1 MARLTPRENVGVSRV
16 GIGWDRVDTTCAFVL
31 AIVTIFL
38 HPVALMLNRPYWL
51 DESWVADLTRVDWL
65 RAMSFSSVTPVG
77 WLALARLIPGSSLQR
92 ARLLVLG
99 FSMASSAAAY
109 ILARSLAWPSRR
121 SARVAALAV
130 AVAVSCVPIALVRND
145 LKPYTGDAFFA
156 LGLLIVAR
164 WVDRDQRPWSV
175 ILLGAAALV
184 AFPFST
190 TSAFVSAA
198 CFGGVLGSA
207 RFARN
212 RVRLNATLAV
222 GAAVA
227 LGFLVVY
234 TVTVSSH
241 INSAV
246 ENYWRASYLSG
257 GTIHSLQQT
266 WHRLQRLEHGFAM
279 PAVVG
284 IVLFVAGTVTL
295 ARMRETALAIAV
307 PLLWIE
313 MFVAASL
320 RRYPFLDQRTFYFV
334 LIPSIGVVAVGVV
347 GLVFEF
353 ARRVPVAGVTIAVL
367 VAVLFGLGV
376 APFWQKFGVS
386 AIEDSRAQTQYVA
399 RNWSSTDIV
408 VVSSSANWGFAY
420 YWPHGRVVIR
430 RNAVVA
436 NGFLAE
442 VGDIDAVYASGRTRA
457 TVLAA
462 LGEAVD
468 RQHRNGPR
476 SQIYIVRSH
485 VTGSEKGE
493 WTHAFAVLHVHPR
506 TICVGPEP
514 LLIID
519 ANTATPATP
528 DPASQSAAEKLEPCP
543 QRAP

>member
-1 MARLTPRENVGVSRV
+1 MARPAPREHVGAPCV
-16 GIGWDRVDTTCAFVL
+16 GIGWDRFDTTCAFVI
-31 AIVTIFL
+31 AIVTSLL

-51 DESWVADLTRVDWL
+51 DESWVAVLTRVDWL
-65 RAMSFSSVTPVG
+65 RAMSLSSVAPVG

-109 ILARSLAWPSRR
+109 VLARSLAWPSRR

-156 LGLLIVAR
+156 LGLLAVAR
-164 WVDRDQRPWSV
+164 WVDRDQRPWAV
-175 ILLGAAALV
+175 ISLGAAALV

-207 RFARN
+207 LLARN
-212 RVRLNATLAV
+212 RVRVIATLAV

-227 LGFLVVY
+227 LGLLLVF

-246 ENYWRASYLSG
+246 ENYWRDSYLSG
-257 GTIHSLQQT
+257 GTLHALQQT
-266 WHRLQRLEHGFAM
+266 WNRLQTLEHALAM

-284 IVLFVAGTVTL
+284 IVLFVVGTVVL
-295 ARMRETALAIAV
+295 ERIRETALAVAV

-347 GLVFEF
+347 GVVFKIS
-353 ARRVPVAGVTIAVL
+353 RRVPVAGVTIAVL
-367 VAVLFGLGV
+367 VAVLFGFGV
-376 APFWQKFGVS
+376 APFWQNLGLT
-386 AIEDSRAQTQYVA
+386 ATEDSRAQTQYVA
-399 RNWSSTDIV
+399 SNLGPSDIV
-408 VVSSSANWGFAY
+408 LVNSSANWGFAY
-420 YWPHGRVVIR
+420 YWPHGRVVTR
-430 RNAVVA
+430 RSAVVA

-457 TVLAA
+457 AVLAA
-462 LGEAVD
+462 LRQALD
-468 RQHRNGPR
+468 RQHHNGPR
-476 SQIYIVRSH
+476 SQIYVVRSH
-485 VTGSEKGE
+485 VTISENGE
-493 WTHAFAVLHVHPR
+493 WTHAFAVLHLHPR
-506 TICVGPEP
+506 SICVGPEP
-514 LLIID
+514 LLIIEP
-519 ANTATPATP
+519 ARPTPAIP
-528 DPASQSAAEKLEPCP
+528 DHASQNAAEKIELCP
-543 QRAP
+543 QSTP

>member
-1 MARLTPRENVGVSRV
+1 MVRLTPREYVGVSSV
-16 GIGWDRVDTTCAFVL
+16 GIGWDRVDTTCAIVIAL
-31 AIVTIFL
+31 ATIFL

-109 ILARSLAWPSRR
+109 VLARSLAWPSRR

-156 LGLLIVAR
+156 LGLLVVAR

-207 RFARN
+207 LFARN
-212 RVRLNATLAV
+212 RVRVNATLAV

-257 GTIHSLQQT
+257 GTIHALQQT

-353 ARRVPVAGVTIAVL
+353 SRRVPAAGVTIAVL

-386 AIEDSRAQTQYVA
+386 ANEDSRAQTQYVA
-399 RNWSSTDIV
+399 RNWGPTDIV

-457 TVLAA
+457 AVLAA
-462 LGEAVD
+462 LGDALD
-468 RQHRNGPR
+468 RQRHNGPR
-476 SQIYIVRSH
+476 SQIFIVRSH

-519 ANTATPATP
+519 AATPTPATP
-528 DPASQSAAEKLEPCP
+528 DPAGQNAAEKIEPCP
-543 QRAP
+543 RRAP

>member
-1 MARLTPRENVGVSRV
+1 MARLAPREHVGVSCV
-16 GIGWDRVDTTCAFVL
+16 GGGWDRVDTTCAL
-31 AIVTIFL
+31 LIAIATIFL
-38 HPVALMLNRPYWL
+38 HPVGLMLNRPYWL
-51 DESWVADLTRVDWL
+51 DESWVAVLTRVDWL
-65 RAMSFSSVTPVG
+65 RAASLSSVTPVG

-109 ILARSLAWPSRR
+109 VLARSLAWPSRR

-130 AVAVSCVPIALVRND
+130 AVGVSCVPIALVRNE

-156 LGLLIVAR
+156 LGLLAVAR

-175 ILLGAAALV
+175 ISLGAVALV

-207 RFARN
+207 LFARKRD
-212 RVRLNATLAV
+212 RVIATLAV
-222 GAAVA
+222 GAVVA
-227 LGFLVVY
+227 LGLLLVF

-246 ENYWRASYLSG
+246 KNYWRASYLSG
-257 GTIHSLQQT
+257 GTLHAIQQT
-266 WHRLQRLEHGFAM
+266 WERLQHQEHALAM

-284 IVLFVAGTVTL
+284 IVLFVVGTVAI

-307 PLLWIE
+307 PLLWIV

-334 LIPSIGVVAVGVV
+334 LIPTIGVVAVGVIDI
-347 GLVFEF
+347 VFEIS
-353 ARRVPVAGVTIAVL
+353 RRVPVAGITIAVL

-376 APFWQKFGVS
+376 APFWRKLGFS
-386 AIEDSRAQTQYVA
+386 AKEDSRAQTKYVA
-399 RNWSSTDIV
+399 SHLGPSDIV
-408 VVSSSANWGFAY
+408 LVSSSANWGFAY
-420 YWPHGRVVIR
+420 YWPHGRVLTR
-430 RNAVVA
+430 RSAVVA
-436 NGFLAE
+436 NGFVAE

-457 TVLAA
+457 AVLAA
-462 LGEAVD
+462 LREALD
-468 RQHRNGPR
+468 RQHHNGPR
-476 SQIYIVRSH
+476 SQIFIVRSH
-485 VTGSEKGE
+485 VLDSEKGE
-493 WTHAFAVLHVHPR
+493 WTHAFAVLHVQPR
-506 TICVGPEP
+506 SICVGPEP
-514 LLIID
+514 LLIIEP
-519 ANTATPATP
+519 ATPTPATREH
-528 DPASQSAAEKLEPCP
+528 ARQSTVEKIEPCP